1 MSTTARPTT
10 CGETFAV
17 DPTLGAKGCRRLPR
31 HGGDHR
37 SYLTR
42 RGEAKALRA
51 KTVKAAAKSPKA
63 KATKS
68 PKGTKAALNSI
79 VRDIRTQIGQPR
91 GRLNAAKRREG
102 LALLSVAV
110 DAGVLTAGD
119 ALGLVTKF

>member
-17 DPTLGAKGCRRLPR
+17 DPSLGAKGCRRLPR

-51 KTVKAAAKSPKA
+51 KTAKAAVKS
-63 KATKS
+63 S
-68 PKGTKAALNSI
+68 QG
-79 VRDIRTQIGQPR
+79 
-91 GRLNAAKRREG
+91 EG
-102 LALLSVAV
+102 DQVPE
-110 DAGVLTAGD
+110 GD
-119 ALGLVTKF
+119 QGCPEQHRS